1 MVKVFEY
8 GLEDERV
15 EKLMER
21 FNAGGGNSAKLLL
34 AFGIAAIIAVMTV
47 VMMWSMGGKYKVV
60 FSNFSDKDGG
70 AIVSALEQMNV
81 PYKLADGGASI
92 LVPEDQVYQTRLK
105 LSAMGLPKGGNV
117 GFELLENQKFG
128 VSQFVEQVN
137 YQRALEGELERSI
150 QSIAGVDNARVHLA
164 IPKSSVFV
172 REDQKPTASVLVKMA
187 SGRSLEQRQVS
198 AIVHLV
204 SSSVPNLPSSGV
216 DIVDNNGNLLSDQ
229 GKKGDKTLD
238 ASQMKYVEQIQ
249 NNIAGRVQSII
260 APIVGIKN
268 VKAEAQAEIDFNNHE
283 EANEIFKPNQ
293 DPKTAVV
300 RSMQTHETSQ
310 PIGAV
315 NPTGSTAGGIP
326 GAVSN
331 QPPANANA
339 PMVGAKDA
347 ANAGGGASAVG
358 SEKHSIANY
367 EVNKTITFDQK
378 SMGGIKKLSVA
389 VVVNNKQELDKDGKV
404 VSRPLTDD
412 EKNQISDLTKKAM
425 GYDEARGDSLTV
437 VNTPFN
443 EIGSNDMP
451 DLPIWKDPS
460 YIDGAKDIGKWILS
474 LVVVFLL
481 YSKGLKPMM
490 AKWAAG
496 ETIFPGRKA
505 AALALEDDLDED
517 TGMPVIKKSPY
528 QRDLDNV
535 QKLAKDNPKVVSDVV
550 SNWVSGNAGS

>member
-1 MVKVFEY
+1 M
-8 GLEDERV
+8 

-326 GAVSN
+326 GAASN

-339 PMVGAKDA
+339 PIVGAKDA
-347 ANAGGGASAVG
+347 ANTGGAAPAMG

-496 ETIFPGRKA
+496 EIIFPGRKA
-505 AALALEDDLDED
+505 AALALEEDLDED

>member
-1 MVKVFEY
+1 
-8 GLEDERV
+8 
-15 EKLMER
+15 MER

-326 GAVSN
+326 GAASN

-347 ANAGGGASAVG
+347 ANTGGAAPAMG

-505 AALALEDDLDED
+505 AALALEEDLDED

>member
-326 GAVSN
+326 GAASN

-339 PMVGAKDA
+339 PIVGAKDA
-347 ANAGGGASAVG
+347 ANTGGAAPAMG

-443 EIGSNDMP
+443 EIGSIDMP
-451 DLPIWKDPS
+451 YLPIWKDPS

-505 AALALEDDLDED
+505 AALALEEDLDED